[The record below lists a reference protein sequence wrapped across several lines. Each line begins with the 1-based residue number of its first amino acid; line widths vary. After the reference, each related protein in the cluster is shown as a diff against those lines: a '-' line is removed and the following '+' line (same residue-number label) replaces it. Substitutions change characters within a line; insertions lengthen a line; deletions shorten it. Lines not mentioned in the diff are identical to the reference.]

1 MTALE
6 TRFDAILLT
15 LATKEDLK
23 NLELKLTAAIHKK
36 ITHCTWR
43 MIAWMT
49 TVLGVSFAGVFY
61 IARHVT

>member
-6 TRFDAILLT
+6 TRFDAILPT

-23 NLELKLTAAIHKK
+23 NLELKLTAAINKE
-36 ITHCTWR
+36 ITNCTWR
-43 MIAWMT
+43 MIARMT